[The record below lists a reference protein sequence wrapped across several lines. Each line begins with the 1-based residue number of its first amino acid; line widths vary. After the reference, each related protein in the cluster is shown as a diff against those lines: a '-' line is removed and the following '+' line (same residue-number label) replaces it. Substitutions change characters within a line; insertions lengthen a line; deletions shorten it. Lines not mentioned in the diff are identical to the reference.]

1 MKRPLEWRTLFI
13 VVTVFW
19 TYVSLSVVA
28 QWELMHQA
36 LPRMPV
42 SQTPVN
48 ALTCVFLYPVLLAFT
63 AISYRVGYDLKRWYV
78 IVPVHVG
85 LAFIFGVCARPLL
98 IIAKAVVEDI
108 PIAESF
114 EIMDGQ
120 SRNLA
125 VVLKLYASMAVQD
138 GMHYLVLQGVMAGL
152 TFYNRYRHEQAL
164 RAEIVA
170 QYERARLSALRMQIS
185 PHFLYNTLS
194 AIAGLVRCN
203 PTAAEGMVTR
213 LGDLFRRALAER
225 ETELVTL
232 EQEIEYAESYLEI
245 QRMRFE
251 ERLTFVIDVDP
262 AARAAQVPPLLLQ
275 PLLENAVEHGLR
287 ASEGALA
294 IELVCRVAGGRIEIV
309 LRNRSRGVLL
319 PMSMRGRRRGIGLAN
334 VRERLEAAYPDGA
347 EFEFHCLR
355 PGEFE
360 TRLSFPLRA
369 PAGAPAVDEVMHE
382 NDPHADRRGRGTG
395 EAVAAQLVRQ
405 AP

>member
-13 VVTVFW
+13 VITVFW
-19 TYVSLSVVA
+19 AYVSLSVVA

-48 ALTCVFLYPVLLAFT
+48 ALTCVFLYPVLLMLT

-78 IVPVHVG
+78 NVPIHVA
-85 LAFIFGVCARPLL
+85 LAFVFGVSARPLL
-98 IIAKAVVEDI
+98 IVSKAIVEGI
-108 PIAESF
+108 PVAEAF
-114 EIMDGQ
+114 DLMDGHA
-120 SRNLA
+120 RDVG

-138 GMHYLVLQGVMAGL
+138 GMHYLVLQGLMAGL
-152 TFYNRYRHEQAL
+152 TFYNRYRQEQAL
-164 RAEIVA
+164 RAEVLA

-194 AIAGLVRCN
+194 AIAGLVRSN
-203 PTAAEGMVTR
+203 PAAAEGMVTR
-213 LGDLFRRALAER
+213 LGELFRRALAER

-245 QRMRFE
+245 QRIRFE
-251 ERLTFVIDVDP
+251 ERLTFAIDVDP
-262 AARAAQVPPLLLQ
+262 AARTAQIPPLILQ

-294 IELVCRVAGGRIEIV
+294 IQLVCRVAGSRVEIL
-309 LRNRSRGVLL
+309 LRNRSQGLLLTTPNRTKSRGL
-319 PMSMRGRRRGIGLAN
+319 GLAN

-347 EFEFHCLR
+347 EFDFRSTR

-360 TRLSFPLRA
+360 TRLSFTTRK
-369 PAGAPAVDEVMHE
+369 VMHE
-382 NDPHADRRGRGTG
+382 DDPHPDRGGRGAGTP
-395 EAVAAQLVRQ
+395 VAAQFVRET
-405 AP
+405 P

>member
-1 MKRPLEWRTLFI
+1 
-13 VVTVFW
+13 
-19 TYVSLSVVA
+19 
-28 QWELMHQA
+28 
-36 LPRMPV
+36 
-42 SQTPVN
+42 
-48 ALTCVFLYPVLLAFT
+48 VLLVLT
-63 AISYRVGYDLKRWYV
+63 AISYRVGYDLRRWYV

-85 LAFIFGVCARPLL
+85 LAFVFGIAARPLL
-98 IIAKAVVEDI
+98 IIAKAFVEDI

-114 EIMDGQ
+114 EIMDGHA
-120 SRNLA
+120 RNFG

-138 GMHYLVLQGVMAGL
+138 GMHYLVLQGLMAGL

-164 RAEIVA
+164 RAEALA

-194 AIAGLVRCN
+194 AIAGLVRVN

-251 ERLTFVIDVDP
+251 ERLTFSIDVDP
-262 AARAAQVPPLLLQ
+262 AARTAQVPPLLLQ

-294 IELVCRVAGGRIEIV
+294 IELVCKAANGRIEIF

-319 PMSMRGRRRGIGLAN
+319 PTSTRGTPRGLGLAN

-347 EFEFHCLR
+347 EFEFQCTR

-360 TRLSFPLRA
+360 TRLTFPSRT
-369 PAGAPAVDEVMHE
+369 PAGAPAADEVMHE
-382 NDPHADRRGRGTG
+382 DDPHADRRGRSAG